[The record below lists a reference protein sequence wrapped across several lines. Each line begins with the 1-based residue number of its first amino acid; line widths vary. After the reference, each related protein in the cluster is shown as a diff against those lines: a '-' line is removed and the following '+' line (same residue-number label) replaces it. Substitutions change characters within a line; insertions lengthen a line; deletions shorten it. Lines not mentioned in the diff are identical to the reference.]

1 MKNIYTL
8 IIATVLL
15 ISCEEKKE
23 ASVVGVIATND
34 IAKIKAKKAEL
45 EARQQGLTDQLS
57 QLSAK
62 LDALDTHKKTPLI
75 STFLA
80 KEEVFVHYLELQG
93 SVQTKQNVLVYPE
106 MPGILE
112 QVYVKEGQRVKKGE
126 VLATI
131 NDGGLSQKLAQLET
145 QTALAKTIFE
155 RQKRLWSQKI
165 GSEIQYLQSKKMR

>member
-62 LDALDTHKKTPLI
+62 LDALDRR
-75 STFLA
+75 
-80 KEEVFVHYLELQG
+80 FVRRAR
-93 SVQTKQNVLVYPE
+93 
-106 MPGILE
+106 I
-112 QVYVKEGQRVKKGE
+112 
-126 VLATI
+126 
-131 NDGGLSQKLAQLET
+131 
-145 QTALAKTIFE
+145 
-155 RQKRLWSQKI
+155 
-165 GSEIQYLQSKKMR
+165 